1 VLQIARAA
9 GMRVVGPNCLGVI
22 DTRARLDAS
31 FAPTYPPEGNVAIA
45 SQSGAIAIA
54 LIDQAAA
61 RGVGLA
67 SVVSLG
73 NRMDV
78 SSNDLLEYWADDPGV
93 AVIAL
98 YLESFGNPR
107 RFPEI
112 ARRAS
117 RRKPVVVLKSGR
129 SAVGMRAASSHSA
142 ALATS
147 DVGVDGVLASAGVM
161 RVATMEELFDLI
173 ELLSAQPAPRGSR
186 VGIVTNAGGPGI
198 LLADACAARGLAT
211 PQLADATRAEL
222 RASLPAAAAVDNPVD
237 LTASAPPERFARA
250 VELVGRDA
258 SVDAVVA
265 AYIPPYVTRPD
276 EIAEGIATGAAGVA
290 RDKPVAA
297 VFMVPGAT
305 PPALCRGAR
314 GCIPA
319 YVFPENVAAALAKA
333 AAYGR
338 WRDRPEEAG
347 FELPAAARAAVR
359 TIVERQRDGWMSA
372 GEVIELLA
380 AVGVPSTAT
389 VCCSAD
395 AEDVVRAAERLG
407 YPVVV
412 KAIARGLVHKTEIG
426 GVIAHVHSPAEVRAA
441 VDELATKCRV
451 AGKALDGVIVQHQ
464 IRSGI
469 EMLAGMTRDPS
480 LGPMV
485 IVGLGG
491 IAVELLRDVA
501 VRVPPIS
508 TSDAADM
515 IGELRAARV
524 LDGFR
529 GAPIGDRAALGSALQ
544 RIAAVAQIAPEIAEL
559 EVNPLFVM
567 PRGQGV
573 LAIDARAR
581 IGRG

>member
-1 VLQIARAA
+1 
-9 GMRVVGPNCLGVI
+9 
-22 DTRARLDAS
+22 
-31 FAPTYPPEGNVAIA
+31 
-45 SQSGAIAIA
+45 
-54 LIDQAAA
+54 
-61 RGVGLA
+61 
-67 SVVSLG
+67 
-73 NRMDV
+73 
-78 SSNDLLEYWADDPGV
+78 
-93 AVIAL
+93 
-98 YLESFGNPR
+98 
-107 RFPEI
+107 
-112 ARRAS
+112 
-117 RRKPVVVLKSGR
+117 
-129 SAVGMRAASSHSA
+129 
-142 ALATS
+142 
-147 DVGVDGVLASAGVM
+147 
-161 RVATMEELFDLI
+161 
-173 ELLSAQPAPRGSR
+173 
-186 VGIVTNAGGPGI
+186 
-198 LLADACAARGLAT
+198 
-211 PQLADATRAEL
+211 
-222 RASLPAAAAVDNPVD
+222 
-237 LTASAPPERFARA
+237 
-250 VELVGRDA
+250 
-258 SVDAVVA
+258 
-265 AYIPPYVTRPD
+265 
-276 EIAEGIATGAAGVA
+276 
-290 RDKPVAA
+290 
-297 VFMVPGAT
+297 
-305 PPALCRGAR
+305 
-314 GCIPA
+314 
-319 YVFPENVAAALAKA
+319 VFPENVAAALAKA